1 MKLVNITSETLMG
14 TKNQSKTSYKNTSK
28 FVGYSTGVLLTLFAP
43 SIIAQQVQTAIEDN
57 KQAADDTVEI
67 IEVSGVRNSL
77 ESALNTKREAE
88 SIVDAISAE
97 DIDGLPALDLGE
109 ALQAIPGIQLN
120 TESASRNSEINLRGL
135 PGGYAKVTAEGQ
147 SFSTPSRSFG
157 VVGNSNPFG
166 AFEAGVFDGVTV
178 IKAPTADMQ
187 EGGIGGIVDKKLQ
200 RALGKKDGK
209 YSISIGNR
217 YEELAENWDNT
228 IKLAASKHLIKD
240 KLAVAFKVSASEQ
253 NFRRDTANFT
263 QYTALNTIKNNAIK
277 DTTFISAAD
286 LNAYKAQYGI
296 TDPLAIMKVIGKA
309 GQVTENSRGDRIS
322 ATGNIEY
329 QPFNELK
336 LGANF
341 LFTKRDLGASNMED
355 VQFSIGRDDSNG
367 TLDTQRVTPL
377 GAPIQ
382 LSANANPEYNPS
394 IHHPDL
400 ATIPV
405 YAITPAEMT
414 NVTWQPSNRLS
425 SSKEEAKGIFLYG
438 DYTTDDWH
446 IDGTVSLSEA
456 DSEGILTGLDLRHT
470 EKRSNQTYTDLDSG
484 ERLRFAP
491 TGINGVINTGN
502 GNLDNAYA
510 SLSGYDDYLYSDVNG
525 VFSQVNP
532 ETGELLYDLGD
543 NSWKRFAN
551 GWGTVPLTAFGSRLD
566 PKINPMDI
574 NDFPAG
580 YFPAGAAT
588 LTDEQLAALSP
599 EEIAERAAQDQERAD
614 AIARFGGKSL
624 DYYVNGRVTRP
635 IREFESAELNFQ
647 RYVEFGNDKFSLTS
661 LKFGGRHSRETL
673 TVEDLRVGG
682 GGMNL
687 SQINKDVLYA
697 DGLSSD
703 SQAEYFNGDYAGY
716 YDSNS
721 GWAVLDSRNLAQLVQ
736 QDVVAYD
743 PQTGAV
749 IENFDIADPTGFPVK
764 LENATSS
771 PAYGLN
777 QFYRNNFSAD
787 QAINAVY
794 LMGRFEGEIGNVPYS
809 GNAGVRYIETT
820 NDVIGQG
827 FDDEGKG
834 IAVLVET
841 DYDNTL
847 PSFNIAFDLTDDIV
861 LRTAYS
867 KALVRPNLLS
877 QTPSPINDNGRST
890 VRLEN
895 AKAEVLP
902 YTSQNYDL
910 SLAWY
915 NREGSAISIG
925 MFVKD
930 IEGKIQTNTICPVGD
945 HEKWEVGEL
954 ELIDNGTALGLCQE
968 IGDFETDDGDIVSNR
983 RVNIKETFNS
993 NIPISVTGYELA
1005 IQQKLDFLPYPW
1017 NGFGGVFNFTK
1028 IDLDEGEGTPMTR
1041 IAPYSGNLIGYY
1053 ENDGFSI
1060 RLAYN
1065 WQDEKLLS
1073 AGGVT
1078 NFLGSDARTQT
1089 AGGRL
1094 DLATSYRI
1102 AKGLKINVK
1111 AFNLNNR
1118 QEYEY
1123 IGGNEQAISRIR
1135 YAGRI
1140 YTASISYSF

>member
-1 MKLVNITSETLMG
+1 MG
-14 TKNQSKTSYKNTSK
+14 TMKGSKTSYTNTSK
-28 FVGYSTGVLLTLFAP
+28 FVGYSAGVLLTLFTPTLLA
-43 SIIAQQVQTAIEDN
+43 AQVQAAIEGDT
-57 KQAADDTVEI
+57 QAVDDTVEI
-67 IEVSGVRNSL
+67 IEVSGVRSSL

-120 TESASRNSEINLRGL
+120 TEDGSRNSEINLRGL

-147 SFSTPSRSFG
+147 SFATPSRSRG
-157 VVGNSNPFG
+157 IVGNSNPFG

-178 IKAPTADMQ
+178 IKAPTADVQ

-217 YEELAENWDNT
+217 YEELAANWDNT
-228 IKLAASKHLIKD
+228 IKFAGSKHLIKD
-240 KLAVAFKVSASEQ
+240 KLAVAFKVSGSEQ

-263 QYTALNTIKNNAIK
+263 QYTALNTIKNNSIN
-277 DTTFISAAD
+277 DTTFISAED

-329 QPFNELK
+329 QPFAELK
-336 LGANF
+336 IGANF
-341 LFTKRDLGASNMED
+341 LFTKRDLGESNMED
-355 VQFSIGRDDSNG
+355 VQFSIFSNDNNG
-367 TLDTQRVTPL
+367 NMDIQRVTPI

-382 LSANANPEYNPS
+382 LSANANPEYNPD

-405 YAITPAEMT
+405 YAITHAEMT
-414 NVTWQPSNRLS
+414 NVSWSPSNRLS
-425 SSKEEAKGIFLYG
+425 SSKEEAKGIFLYA
-438 DYTTDDWH
+438 DYITDDWH
-446 IDGTVSLSEA
+446 VDGTVSVSEA
-456 DSEGILTGLDLRHT
+456 DSEGILTGLDLRHSA
-470 EKRSNQTYTDLDSG
+470 KRNNQYYTDLDTG
-484 ERLRFAP
+484 ERLNFAP
-491 TGINGVINTGN
+491 TGIDGVINTGN
-502 GNLDNAYA
+502 GNLDSAFA
-510 SLSGYDDYLYSDVNG
+510 SITGYDDYVYSDVNG
-525 VFSQVNP
+525 MFSQVDP
-532 ETGELLYDLGD
+532 DTGELVYDLGD
-543 NSWKRFAN
+543 NSWKRFGN
-551 GWGTVPLTAFGSRLD
+551 GWGTVPLTSFGSRLD
-566 PKINPMDI
+566 PKLNPLDL
-574 NDFPAG
+574 NDFPAD
-580 YFPAGAAT
+580 YFPAGAAV
-588 LTDEQLAALSP
+588 LTQDQLDALSP
-599 EEIAERAAQDQERAD
+599 EEIEERAAQDQARAD
-614 AIARFGGKSL
+614 AISRFGGKSL

-635 IREFESAELNFQ
+635 IREFESGELNFK
-647 RYVEFGNDKFSLTS
+647 RFVELGNDKFSLTS
-661 LKFGGRHSRETL
+661 IKFGGRHSRETL

-687 SQINKDVLYA
+687 SQINRDVLYR
-697 DGLSSD
+697 DRLSSD
-703 SQAEYFNGDYAGY
+703 DQAEYFNGDYAGY
-716 YDSNS
+716 YGSSS
-721 GWAVLDSRNLAQLVQ
+721 GWGVLDSKNLAPLVQ
-736 QDVVAYD
+736 QGAVAYD
-743 PQTGAV
+743 PQTGEV
-749 IENFDIADPTGFPVK
+749 VEGYDLADPTGFPVK
-764 LENATSS
+764 LENATTS

-794 LMGRFEGEIGNVPYS
+794 IMGRFEGEIGNILYS
-809 GNAGVRYIETT
+809 GNAGVRYVETT

-834 IAVLVET
+834 IAVLVEN
-841 DYDNTL
+841 DYENTL
-847 PSFNIAFDLTDDIV
+847 PSFNAAFELTDDIV

-877 QTPSPINDNGRST
+877 QTPSPINDNGRAT
-890 VRLEN
+890 VKLEN

-925 MFVKD
+925 MFIKD
-930 IEGKIQTNTICPVGD
+930 IEGKIQTDRICPVGD
-945 HEKWEVGEL
+945 HEKWDVGEL
-954 ELIDNGTALGLCQE
+954 ELIDDGSSLGVCQE
-968 IGDFETDDGDIVSNR
+968 IGEFETDDGEILSNR
-983 RVNIKETFNS
+983 RVTINETYNS
-993 NIPISVTGYELA
+993 SIPIKVTGYELA

-1028 IDLDEGEGTPMTR
+1028 IDLDEGEGAAMTR

-1073 AGGVT
+1073 AGGTT

-1102 AKGLKINVK
+1102 AKGLKLNVK

>member
-1 MKLVNITSETLMG
+1 MG
-14 TKNQSKTSYKNTSK
+14 KIKTSNTNIKHKSK
-28 FVGYSTGVLLTLFAP
+28 LLGYSTGVLMTLFAP
-43 SIIAQQVQTAIEDN
+43 SILAAEI
-57 KQAADDTVEI
+57 QAAIDSKNKESKDLEV
-67 IEVSGVRNSL
+67 IEVTGIRDSL
-77 ESALNTKREAE
+77 ENALNTKREAD

-120 TESASRNSEINLRGL
+120 TDDGSRNSEINLRGL

-147 SFSTPSRSFG
+147 SFATPSRSQG
-157 VVGNSNPFG
+157 IVGNSNPFG

-200 RALGKKDGK
+200 RALGKKDGQ
-209 YSISIGNR
+209 YSFSVGSR
-217 YEELAENWDNT
+217 YEELADNWDKT
-228 IKLAASKHLIKD
+228 IKFSASKHLIKD

-263 QYTALNTIKNNAIK
+263 QYTSLNTVDNNSIK
-277 DTTFISAAD
+277 DTTFISADD
-286 LNAYKAQYGI
+286 LNAYKSQHGI
-296 TDPLAIMKVIGKA
+296 TDPLAIVKVIGKA

-322 ATGNIEY
+322 ATGNIEFK
-329 QPFNELK
+329 PTDAFK
-336 LGANF
+336 IGANF
-341 LFTKRDLGASNMED
+341 LFTKRDLGESNMED
-355 VQFSIGRDDSNG
+355 VQFYIDSNDNNG
-367 TLDTQRVTPL
+367 NQNTQRVIPI

-382 LSANANPEYNPS
+382 LSNNANPDYVEGL
-394 IHHPDL
+394 HHPDL

-405 YAITPAEMT
+405 YAVTHAEMT
-414 NVTWQPSNRLS
+414 NVSWTPSNRLS
-425 SSKEEAKGIFLYG
+425 SSKEEAKGIFLYA
-438 DYTTDDWH
+438 DYLTDNWH
-446 IDGTVSLSEA
+446 IDGTISVSEA
-456 DSEGILTGLDLRHT
+456 ESEGILTGLDLRHT
-470 EKRSNQTYTDLDSG
+470 NKRNNQYYTDLDSG
-484 ERLRFAP
+484 ERLNFSP

-502 GNLDNAYA
+502 GNLNNAFA
-510 SLSGYDDYLYSDVNG
+510 SISGYDDYLYSDVNG
-525 VFSQVNP
+525 IFSQVDP
-532 ETGELLYDLGD
+532 ETGELIYDLGD
-543 NSWKRFAN
+543 NAWKRFGN
-551 GWGTVPLTAFGSRLD
+551 GWESVPLTSFGSRLD
-566 PKINPMDI
+566 PKINQGDL

-580 YFPAGAAT
+580 YFPAAPIA
-588 LTDEQLAALSP
+588 LTPEQEAALTP
-599 EEIAERAAQDQERAD
+599 EQIEERAAQSQARAD
-614 AIARFGGKSL
+614 AIAKFGGKSL

-635 IREFESAELNFQ
+635 IREFESGELNFE
-647 RYVEFGNDKFSLTS
+647 RYLEIGTSAFSFTS
-661 LKFGGRHSRETL
+661 LKFGARHSRETL
-673 TVEDLRVGG
+673 QVEDLRVGG

-687 SQINKDVLYA
+687 SQIGRDVLYKEK
-697 DGLSSD
+697 LSSD
-703 SQAEYFNGDYAGY
+703 EQTVYFNGDYAGHY
-716 YDSNS
+716 GSDA
-721 GWAVLDSRNLAQLVQ
+721 GWSVLDSQHLATIVQ
-736 QDVVAYD
+736 QDMTPYD
-743 PQTGAV
+743 PQTGEV
-749 IENFDIADPTGFPVK
+749 VENYDIADPTGFPVK
-764 LENATSS
+764 LENATTS

-777 QFYRNNFSAD
+777 QFYRNNFYAD

-794 LMGRFEGEIGNVPYS
+794 LMGKFEGEIGNILYT
-809 GNAGVRYIETT
+809 GNAGIRYVETT

-841 DYDNTL
+841 DYANTL
-847 PSFNIAFDLTDDIV
+847 PSFNAAFELSEDIV

-890 VRLEN
+890 VKLEN

-902 YTSQNYDL
+902 YTAQNYDL

-930 IEGKIQTNTICPVGD
+930 IEGKIQTQTICPVGE
-945 HEKWEVGEL
+945 HEKWDVGEL
-954 ELIDNGTALGLCQE
+954 EHIDDGSSSGLCQE
-968 IGDFETDDGDIVSNR
+968 IGEFETDDGEILTNR
-983 RVNIKETFNS
+983 KVTIKETFNS
-993 NIPISVTGYELA
+993 DIPITVTGYELA

-1028 IDLDEGEGTPMTR
+1028 IDLDEGEGAPMTR
-1041 IAPYSGNLIGYY
+1041 IAPHSANLIGYY
-1053 ENDGFSI
+1053 ENDGFSL

-1073 AGGVT
+1073 TDGVT

-1089 AGGRL
+1089 SGGRL
-1094 DLATSYRI
+1094 DLSASYKF
-1102 AKGLKINVK
+1102 AKGFNFNLR

-1123 IGGNEQAISRIR
+1123 IGGNEDAISRIR

-1140 YTASISYSF
+1140 YTASLSYSF